1 MLITKALKLVIVCAE
16 FEIITYPE
24 VFYIYLIF
32 RLVSP
37 KGDRTKFFYDFN
49 HLES

>member
-16 FEIITYPE
+16 FEIIIYPE
-24 VFYIYLIF
+24 VFYIYLIL

-37 KGDRTKFFYDFN
+37 EGDRTNFFMI
-49 HLES
+49 LTI